1 MASSLS
7 QKQAPGGSKGAS
19 ERVKQR
25 LIIIRHGERL
35 DNVDPHWERTAER
48 PYDPPLTEEGEEEVR
63 TVGQERFSEK
73 VGRPRK
79 KWRCA
84 EYVRPLS
91 AVCMEMELMAGSSG
105 TWDTRWDIKITEE
118 VSRLEEAW

>member
-7 QKQAPGGSKGAS
+7 QKQAPSGSKGGS
-19 ERVKQR
+19 EPVKQR
-25 LIIIRHGERL
+25 LIIIRHGERV

-48 PYDPPLTEEGEEEVR
+48 PYDPPLTEDGEEEVK

-73 VGRPRK
+73 VGRPGK

-84 EYVRPLS
+84 EYIRPLS
-91 AVCMEMELMAGSSG
+91 SFCMGAEPMASFNMH
-105 TWDTRWDIKITEE
+105 E
-118 VSRLEEAW
+118 